1 MVYIILLSLFYVI
14 MFMLYMDT
22 NPRYQCLIV
31 GVSLSIVRLVPFL
44 NFYVCGSI
52 FNVHLV
58 GPEV

>member
-1 MVYIILLSLFYVI
+1 

-31 GVSLSIVRLVPFL
+31 DVSLSIVRLVPFL